1 MATLKTKLL
10 LRNDTTANWT
20 TYQEMVLSKG
30 EAGVEWYVGTGDTNN
45 NGTTDS
51 GETAAS
57 PKLKI
62 GDGLTAWKD
71 LPYIQQG
78 IISTTIGTSGT
89 GNTVVGASVTYTNG
103 VYSITLTKANRVV
116 DISVS
121 DDNVVDLTLT
131 KPTQT
136 AWTSAHSIKATH
148 ATQGPNNAADT
159 TSTSNASVSIDPTV
173 GGTLSVPQI
182 TVNKYGHTTTIT
194 NQEVAVAGHDISV
207 KTSGSGNTVV
217 SVSKT
222 ANHETTYTL
231 GNRLTGSGLTADTIL
246 LGNGSYAV
254 KTSSKK
260 LESTLTNDDT
270 KVPTSKAVY
279 AEIQEVLK
287 IANAAMTLVG
297 TLGDSAS
304 GATHTSL
311 DTASESQLGDAYKVI
326 KGGTYGGIT
335 AKAGD
340 LIVCYKPTSTT
351 YAWILIPA
359 GDDIEDSWRAIQL
372 DGTQKLST
380 STSSG
385 ALNLKNVTAKSV
397 SVAYN
402 SGFEFD
408 VKTGYTTSGKN
419 YAVAKDSNGNLYV
432 NVPWTDTQNS
442 YTASAGIKIVNNDI
456 QHTNAVTA
464 GTASGTNS
472 TAVQALGAT
481 ISLPSITYDAQGHI
495 TAKGTTSFVLPDAAK
510 VQGAVKGYG
519 QITVGVNS
527 TATTN
532 PANYTTAVTLAA
544 VGHNEKVT
552 ISPSNKWIRLN
563 ATNSSTGGSD
573 TMTIG
578 HATSGVTANTYG
590 QSSAKTLKWIEGN
603 ADTFTVVK
611 PTVDAAG
618 HITAIS
624 NITVT
629 IPNDLVTTSLRGLV
643 PKAVANSFLVTK
655 NGGTA
660 ASWEKILVLDGGSA
674 NTSDWGTIS

>member
-30 EAGVEWYVGTGDTNN
+30 EAGVEWYVGTGDTNK
-45 NGTTDS
+45 NGTADS

-78 IISTTIGTSGT
+78 IISTTISTSGT

-116 DISVS
+116 DITAT
-121 DDNVVDLTLT
+121 DDDVVILTR
-131 KPTQT
+131 TQNWST
-136 AWTSAHSIKATH
+136 GHTIDAKH
-148 ATQGPNNAADT
+148 ATQGPSKTANT
-159 TSTSNASVSIDPTV
+159 TSTSNANVNIDPKV
-173 GGTLSVPQI
+173 GGKLSVPQI

-231 GNRLTGSGLTADTIL
+231 GNRLTGSNLTADTIL
-246 LGNGSYAV
+246 LGNGGYDV

-260 LESTLTNDDT
+260 LESTLTNDDN

-279 AEIQEVLK
+279 TEIQEVLK

-311 DTASESQLGDAYKVI
+311 STASEAQLGDAYKVI
-326 KGGTYGGIT
+326 TAGTYGGIA

-359 GDDIEDSWRAIQL
+359 GDDIEDSWRAVQL

-380 STSSG
+380 ATSSG

-402 SGFEFD
+402 GGFEFD
-408 VKTGYTTSGKN
+408 VKTNYSASGQN
-419 YAVAKDSNGNLYV
+419 YAVKKDTNGNLYV

-456 QHTNAVTA
+456 QHTNSVTA

-472 TAVQALGAT
+472 TTAQALGAT
-481 ISLPSITYDAQGHI
+481 ITIPKVTYDAQGHI
-495 TAKGTTSFVLPDAAK
+495 TSTGTTSFVLPNASEVQKGVFTFGKVKAGSNTAEADTYNDTLTVSGDTWIIPAVTASTDTLSFTHKAGTAFKGNTAAK
-510 VQGAVKGYG
+510 DLTWSDTSFIVP
-519 QITVGVNS
+519 QITTDAGGH
-527 TATTN
+527 
-532 PANYTTAVTLAA
+532 VT
-544 VGHNEKVT
+544 
-552 ISPSNKWIRLN
+552 
-563 ATNSSTGGSD
+563 
-573 TMTIG
+573 
-578 HATSGVTANTYG
+578 
-590 QSSAKTLKWIEGN
+590 SA
-603 ADTFTVVK
+603 
-611 PTVDAAG
+611 
-618 HITAIS
+618 S
-624 NITVT
+624 NIK
-629 IPNDLVTTSLRGLV
+629 INI
-643 PKAVANSFLVTK
+643 PKAVVSNTTDGLAPKITKANSFLMSK
-655 NGGTA
+655 DGT
-660 ASWEKILVLDGGSA
+660 SPLWDNITIMDGGSA
-674 NTSDWGTIS
+674 NTTNWGTIS

>member
-30 EAGVEWYVGTGDTNN
+30 EAGVEWYVGTGDTNK
-45 NGTTDS
+45 NGTADS

-116 DISVS
+116 DITAT
-121 DDNVVDLTLT
+121 DDDVVILTR
-131 KPTQT
+131 TQN
-136 AWTSAHSIKATH
+136 WTTGHTIDAKH
-148 ATQGPNNAADT
+148 ATQGPSKTANT
-159 TSTSNASVSIDPTV
+159 TSTSNANVNIDPKV
-173 GGTLSVPQI
+173 GGKLSVPQI

-194 NQEVAVAGHDISV
+194 NQEVAVAGHDITV
-207 KTSGSGNTVV
+207 TNDGNTSGNTII
-217 SVSKT
+217 SISKGE
-222 ANHETTYTL
+222 NHEVKYTK

-246 LGNGSYAV
+246 LGNGDYAV
-254 KTSSKK
+254 KTSNKK

-279 AEIQEVLK
+279 TEIQEVLK

-311 DTASESQLGDAYKVI
+311 NTASEAQLGDAYKVI
-326 KGGTYGGIT
+326 KAGTYGGIA

-351 YAWILIPA
+351 YAWILIPS
-359 GDDIEDSWRAIQL
+359 GDDIEDSWRAVYL
-372 DGTQKLST
+372 DSAEKLGIGTNTGVLK
-380 STSSG
+380 
-385 ALNLKNVTAKSV
+385 LKNVTAKSV

-419 YAVAKDSNGNLYV
+419 YAVKKDSSGNLYV
-432 NVPWTDTQNS
+432 NVPWTDTTNS

-456 QHTNAVTA
+456 QHTNSVTA
-464 GTASGTNS
+464 DTASGESGT
-472 TAVQALGAT
+472 TAKALGST
-481 ISLPSITYDAQGHI
+481 VTLPSVTYDAQGHI
-495 TAKGTTSFVLPDAAK
+495 TAKGTTSFVLPDATA

-519 QITVGVNS
+519 QITVGKNS
-527 TATTN
+527 SVTTN
-532 PANYTTAVTLAA
+532 PANFTADVTLEAI
-544 VGHNEKVT
+544 GHNEKVT

-573 TMTIG
+573 TITIG
-578 HATSGVTANTYG
+578 HATSGVTAKAYG
-590 QSSAKTLKWIEGN
+590 QSAAKTLKWIEGN

-655 NGGTA
+655 NGETA
-660 ASWEKILVLDGGSA
+660 ASWEKVLVLDGGSA

>member
-20 TYQEMVLSKG
+20 AYEEMVLSKG
-30 EAGVEWYVGTGDTNN
+30 EAGVEWYVGTGDTNK
-45 NGTTDS
+45 NGTADS

-116 DISVS
+116 DITAT
-121 DDNVVDLTLT
+121 DDDVVILTR
-131 KPTQT
+131 TQN
-136 AWTSAHSIKATH
+136 WTTGHTIDAKH
-148 ATQGPNNAADT
+148 ATQGPNKTANT
-159 TSTSNASVSIDPTV
+159 TSTSNAGVSIDPTI
-173 GGTLSVPQI
+173 GGKLSVPQI
-182 TVNKYGHTTTIT
+182 TVNKYGHTTAIT

-217 SVSKT
+217 NVSKT

-246 LGNGSYAV
+246 LGNGGYAV

-279 AEIQEVLK
+279 TEIQEVLK

-311 DTASESQLGDAYKVI
+311 SDASESQLGDAYKVI
-326 KGGTYGGIT
+326 KAGTYGGIA

-359 GDDIEDSWRAIQL
+359 GDDIEDSWRAVYL
-372 DGTQKLST
+372 DSSEKLGIGTNTGVLK
-380 STSSG
+380 
-385 ALNLKNVTAKSV
+385 LKNVTAKSV
-397 SVAYN
+397 SIAYN

-432 NVPWTDTQNS
+432 NVPWTDTKNS

-456 QHTNAVTA
+456 QHTNSVTA
-464 GTASGTNS
+464 DTAKGTDS
-472 TAVQALGAT
+472 TTAQALGAT
-481 ISLPSITYDAQGHI
+481 VTLPSVTYDAQGHI
-495 TAKGTTSFVLPDAAK
+495 TAKGTTSFVLPDAAA

-519 QITVGVNS
+519 QITVGKNS
-527 TATTN
+527 TAVTN
-532 PANYTTAVTLAA
+532 PANFASDVTLEAI
-544 VGHNEKVT
+544 GHNEKVT

-573 TMTIG
+573 TITIG
-578 HATSGVTANTYG
+578 HATSGVTAKAYG
-590 QSSAKTLKWIEGN
+590 QSAAKTLKWIEGN

-660 ASWEKILVLDGGSA
+660 ASWEKVLVLDGGSA

>member
-30 EAGVEWYVGTGDTNN
+30 EAGVEWYVGTGDTNK
-45 NGTTDS
+45 NGTADS

-78 IISTTIGTSGT
+78 IISTTIGTSGS

-116 DISVS
+116 DITAT
-121 DDNVVDLTLT
+121 DDDVVILTR
-131 KPTQT
+131 TQNWST
-136 AWTSAHSIKATH
+136 GHTIDAKH
-148 ATQGPNNAADT
+148 ATQGPSTTANT
-159 TSTSNASVSIDPTV
+159 TSTSNANVSIDPKV
-173 GGTLSVPQI
+173 GGKLSVPQI
-182 TVNKYGHTTTIT
+182 TVNKYGHTTAIT
-194 NQEVAVAGHDISV
+194 NQEVAVAGHDITV
-207 KTSGSGNTVV
+207 TNDGNTSGNTII
-217 SVSKT
+217 SISKGD
-222 ANHETTYTL
+222 NHEVKYTK

-246 LGNGSYAV
+246 LGNGGYAV

-279 AEIQEVLK
+279 TEIQEVLK

-311 DTASESQLGDAYKVI
+311 NTASEEQLGDAYKVI
-326 KGGTYGGIT
+326 KAGTYGGIT

-359 GDDIEDSWRAIQL
+359 GDDIEDSWRAVQL

-402 SGFEFD
+402 GGFEFD

-432 NVPWTDTQNS
+432 NVPWTDTTNS

-456 QHTNAVTA
+456 QHTNSVTA
-464 GTASGTNS
+464 GTASGESGT
-472 TAVQALGAT
+472 TAKALGST
-481 ISLPSITYDAQGHI
+481 VSLPSVTYDAQGHI
-495 TAKGTTSFVLPDAAK
+495 TAKGTTSFVLPDAAA

-527 TATTN
+527 SAVTN

-578 HATSGVTANTYG
+578 HITSGVTANTYG
-590 QSSAKTLKWIEGN
+590 QSAAKTLKWIEGN

-660 ASWEKILVLDGGSA
+660 ASWEKVLVLDGGSA